1 MASKLDLKTLLR
13 YLTVAA
19 IVALLGGTF
28 VQRELLGGQP
38 ATAGGL
44 LDSASVAVGKLAPD
58 FKLES
63 EDGHLRLSDFRG
75 QTVVLNFWASWCAP
89 CRFEMP
95 EFQALYEERLPDGDL
110 TVIAVDFSASD
121 TREAALDF
129 AADIG
134 LTFPIAF
141 DTPNSDV
148 AEGYGVRGLPAT
160 FFVDRNGIVQAINL
174 GPVFGDLLP
183 DGVAAA
189 DSSGAAS

>member
-1 MASKLDLKTLLR
+1 MILRLDRTRLFR

-19 IVALLGGTF
+19 IVVVLGGLFIQRDLTGTEGEASIGLLGGS
-28 VQRELLGGQP
+28 
-38 ATAGGL
+38 
-44 LDSASVAVGKLAPD
+44 SASVGKLAPD
-58 FKLES
+58 FLLET
-63 EDGHLRLSDFRG
+63 ENGNIRLSDYRG
-75 QTVVLNFWASWCAP
+75 KTVIVNFWASWCAP

-110 TVIAVDFSASD
+110 TVIAIDFTASD

-129 AADIG
+129 ANEIG

-148 AEGYGVRGLPAT
+148 AAGYGVRGLPAT
-160 FFVDRNGIVQAINL
+160 FFVDGEGIVRAMNL

-183 DGVAAA
+183 EGVAAA
-189 DSSGAAS
+189 DAGDAS